1 MDTLS
6 LFEESKADLDDLHP
20 EPLEVAKNLLAV
32 GLEHWAHKSLPTAGK
47 VPKWLE
53 SACRDLVRIR
63 AGVFPRAY
71 PFDPDWL
78 RRLAPVNF
86 GDRVRLDWDQV
97 NSAVIRAFRNM
108 LRRPDY
114 MPGTVF
120 FPSRMDEWLVS
131 TPPRKAPTS
140 CFLRSLNAVGPEF
153 DIREYSSIPPTEAA
167 IVAQVK
173 AALGPEESARLDAL
187 HSGLERPVAPRTY
200 WERVGKV
207 SGWLLENME
216 RLSWQFGRQED
227 RDVMQTHAGRLQASY
242 GDPSRLVSGIC
253 RWSMDTKGYWTG
265 WIPVPGEPEWL
276 LFVDWVASEH
286 GLYLFM
292 VSKEAVEH
300 PSIQVPD
307 RLLEAAGKIGGYTP

>member
-1 MDTLS
+1 MDSLS
-6 LFEESKADLDDLHP
+6 LFEESKAELDDLHP
-20 EPLEVAKNLLAV
+20 EPLEVARNLLTV
-32 GLEHWAHKSLPTAGK
+32 GLEHWAHKSLPASGK

-63 AGVFPRAY
+63 AGVFSTSH

-86 GDRVRLDWDQV
+86 GDRVRLDWEEV

-153 DIREYSSIPPTEAA
+153 DLREYSAIPPTEAA

-173 AALGPEESARLDAL
+173 AALGPEEAARLEAL

-207 SGWLLENME
+207 AGWLQEHRDALA
-216 RLSWQFGRQED
+216 SQFGEQED
-227 RDVMQTHAGRLQASY
+227 RRVTERHGARLRMSYGEPWMLVMQIA
-242 GDPSRLVSGIC
+242 
-253 RWSMDTKGYWTG
+253 RWSHDVKGYWSG
-265 WIPVPGEPEWL
+265 WVPVPGEPEWL
-276 LFVDWVASEH
+276 VFVDWVASMH
-286 GLYLFM
+286 GVYLWP

-300 PSIQVPD
+300 PSIQVPE